1 MLDVRTSRP
10 LPDRLDA
17 PAFAEPVRS
26 EFASPPLASDDR
38 DPLGAVRGVAAA
50 LVLSV
55 PFWTV
60 LIWARDLL
68 TR

>member
-17 PAFAEPVRS
+17 RAFAEPVRS
-26 EFASPPLASDDR
+26 EFASPLAGDDR

-55 PFWTV
+55 PLWTV
-60 LIWARDLL
+60 LIWAGDLL